1 MEGIID
7 LVLRAQEQDKD
18 AFMILYNTVYKDLY
32 RFVYYSL
39 QNKHDA
45 EDVVSETVLAAYET
59 IGKLKNPE
67 AFKSWIFRIAINKC
81 NQKIRHYM
89 KRETTLT
96 EEMESVS
103 SNVNLSM
110 DIEEALLSISL
121 EERQIVV
128 LHTLWG
134 YKGEEIAEMMGLKH
148 STVRSK
154 YSRALEK
161 LKQKLQV

>member
-1 MEGIID
+1 MEGIVD
-7 LVLRAQEQDKD
+7 LVLRAKEQDKD
-18 AFMILYNTVYKDLY
+18 AFMILYNSIYKDLY

-67 AFKSWIFRIAINKC
+67 AFKSWIFRIAVNKC

-89 KRETTLT
+89 KRETNLS

-103 SNVNLSM
+103 TNINLSM
-110 DIEEALLSISL
+110 DIEQALLTISL

-128 LHTLWG
+128 LHILWG
-134 YKGEEIAEMMGLKH
+134 YKEGEIGEMMGLKY

-161 LKQKLQV
+161 LKVQLRV